1 MIHLII
7 LDLAISTFS
16 CIYLGYDEKVII
28 LIKLLVEVQ
37 EPSRVEDVSS

>member
-7 LDLAISTFS
+7 LDLAISTLS
-16 CIYLGYDEKVII
+16 CIDLGYDEKVII